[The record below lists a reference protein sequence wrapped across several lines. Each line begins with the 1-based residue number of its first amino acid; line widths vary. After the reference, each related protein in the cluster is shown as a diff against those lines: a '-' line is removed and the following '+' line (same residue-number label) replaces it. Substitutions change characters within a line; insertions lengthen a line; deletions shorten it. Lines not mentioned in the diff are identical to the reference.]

1 MIKTPIDIS
10 LDPFN
15 DENTDYLDDECA
27 DYFLDHDSECEEQR
41 RNLLEEEYNKR
52 KQETH
57 IEIEENLKKVLD
69 KRNQQILR
77 QRQSEHISGNE

>member
-27 DYFLDHDSECEEQR
+27 DYFLDHNSIQ
-41 RNLLEEEYNKR
+41 NVKNNG
-52 KQETH
+52 
-57 IEIEENLKKVLD
+57 EICW
-69 KRNQQILR
+69 KRNITRGSKKLT
-77 QRQSEHISGNE
+77 